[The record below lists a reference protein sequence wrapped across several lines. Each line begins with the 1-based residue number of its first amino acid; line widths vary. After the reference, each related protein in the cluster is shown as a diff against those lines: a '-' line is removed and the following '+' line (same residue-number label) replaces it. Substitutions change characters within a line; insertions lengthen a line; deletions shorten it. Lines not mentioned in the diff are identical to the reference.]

1 MQELLVEGPL
11 TNLKPSMIALS
22 QPKRKFDRAAFGVG
36 GVGAG
41 AMGAIGRYH
50 PPEKVGDPIPGAN
63 VSGGGS
69 GSAGTTGTATGAKG
83 AAAGV
88 NNSHANGFPAAAAN
102 GAAIGSAM
110 GTGSFFGSTLG
121 FSPFAGPSY
130 AIPALPGADGRAG
143 KGGSK
148 AAVGASS
155 RSLSS
160 QLGPA
165 TQPDGGGLDA
175 SQGLGLGGFGSLGSM
190 LTQASGGFSQF
201 GGSSVALGGGGLG
214 LGALGD
220 APLSQASFG
229 YGGGAEDFGGVG
241 STDGFLT
248 QAAGFSQSGFG
259 DLLGAS
265 NGDASALQQQQQQ
278 QRNRLGS

>member
-1 MQELLVEGPL
+1 MEGPL

-50 PPEKVGDPIPGAN
+50 PPEKVGDPIPGASA
-63 VSGGGS
+63 SGGGS
-69 GSAGTTGTATGAKG
+69 SSAGGTGSGGAAKG
-83 AAAGV
+83 AAAAGGHDAGFGAGV
-88 NNSHANGFPAAAAN
+88 AGAGAGNGPTAMPGLGN
-102 GAAIGSAM
+102 G
-110 GTGSFFGSTLG
+110 TFFGSALG
-121 FSPFAGPSY
+121 YSPFAGPSY
-130 AIPALPGADGRAG
+130 AIPALSGADGRGSKGGG
-143 KGGSK
+143 KG
-148 AAVGASS
+148 AAGGSS

-165 TQPDGGGLDA
+165 TQPDGSGA

-201 GGSSVALGGGGLG
+201 GGSNSALGGGGLG
-214 LGALGD
+214 LGGLGD

-229 YGGGAEDFGGVG
+229 YGAGAEDFGGVG

-248 QAAGFSQSGFG
+248 QGTGFSQSGLG
-259 DLLGAS
+259 DLLGGS
-265 NGDASALQQQQQQ
+265 NGDVSGLQQQQ
-278 QRNRLGS
+278 RKGLGS